1 MKTDFTIRQA
11 QQSDAVEL
19 KELFQNTVLV
29 INRRD
34 YSQAE
39 VEDWAS
45 CGNNLSNIKERI
57 ETHCFVVAVNQ
68 QSQIVGFSSIT
79 SQGYLHSMFVHKDFQ
94 GEGIATMLLEEIER
108 YAITAGIT
116 RITSEV
122 SLTARP
128 FFEKKGYIV
137 KEEQKRKANQLSLT
151 NFWMAREM
159 AKIKPYNGRIPACG
173 VFCGGCPIYTRE
185 KRACRGAELN
195 LSRCEKC
202 KTFHLCCFGKKI
214 THCFQCSNFPCT
226 RFKGFA
232 KRWQKHGQD
241 FIENQKLIEVIGEMF
256 DSVYADQLQMQ
267 ITVNSSSYAVKF
279 YESLGFSKTSEE
291 QETDGLKYTPMH
303 YCPLRMDGLITG

>member
-57 ETHCFVVAVNQ
+57 ETHCFVVVVNQ

-128 FFEKKGYIV
+128 FFEKKGYV
-137 KEEQKRKANQLSLT
+137 VEKEQKRKANQLFLI
-151 NFWMAREM
+151 NFLM
-159 AKIKPYNGRIPACG
+159 AKEVAFLEYYN
-173 VFCGGCPIYTRE
+173 
-185 KRACRGAELN
+185 
-195 LSRCEKC
+195 
-202 KTFHLCCFGKKI
+202 KK
-214 THCFQCSNFPCT
+214 
-226 RFKGFA
+226 
-232 KRWQKHGQD
+232 
-241 FIENQKLIEVIGEMF
+241 V
-256 DSVYADQLQMQ
+256 
-267 ITVNSSSYAVKF
+267 
-279 YESLGFSKTSEE
+279 
-291 QETDGLKYTPMH
+291 TD
-303 YCPLRMDGLITG
+303 